1 MVQMKQQSNN
11 IDIEKALL
19 AATRGEKFEQS
30 GLEDTEKNR
39 ELFRQ
44 LLAETDKIMRGGAD
58 VHIPV

>member
-1 MVQMKQQSNN
+1 MVQMKQPNN

-30 GLEDTEKNR
+30 SLDDTEKNR

-58 VHIPV
+58 IHIPV

>member
-1 MVQMKQQSNN
+1 MKQRSNY
-11 IDIEKALL
+11 IDIEKALI

-44 LLAETDKIMRGGAD
+44 MLAETDKIMRGGAD
-58 VHIPV
+58 VNIPV